1 MMLRK
6 DPAEYVKELSQ
17 DRIRLNRF
25 RLDILH
31 DKTLELVAS
40 MGAEKVCEIDGDPTN

>member
-17 DRIRLNRF
+17 DRVRLNRF

-40 MGAEKVCEIDGDPTN
+40 MGTEKVCEIEEEPTD